1 MKLAPTAVI
10 RLATQADARSI
21 VNIFSPIVENTATS
35 FATKLPTEAEIAHKI
50 EETKPRLPW
59 LVHEEVGVVLGYAYA
74 SPHRTLGAYRWSVET
89 SIYVAP
95 SAQRRG
101 VARGLYATLI
111 SALKAQGYFNA
122 YAGIT
127 LPNEASI
134 ALHETMGFRRFC
146 VFESIGYKLGR
157 WCDVGW
163 WKLPLQDHYGDD
175 PPDPTPLGD
184 LLAKDPGLIGRLAEG
199 QGCLHG

>member
-1 MKLAPTAVI
+1 VI
-10 RLATQADARSI
+10 RLAAQADARSI
-21 VNIFSPIVENTATS
+21 VKIFGPSVENTATS
-35 FATKLPTEAEIAHKI
+35 FATKFPTEAEIVRKI
-50 EETKPRLPW
+50 EETKSRLPW
-59 LVHEEVGVVLGYAYA
+59 LVHEEAAAVLGYAYA

-89 SIYVAP
+89 SIYVDP

-111 SALKAQGYFNA
+111 AILKAQGYFNA

-127 LPNEASI
+127 LPNEASVT
-134 ALHETMGFRRFC
+134 LHEAMGFRRFC

-163 WKLPLQDHYGDD
+163 WRLPLQDRYCDD
-175 PPDPTPLGD
+175 PAEPIPFGD
-184 LLAKDPGLIGRLAEG
+184 LLADDPDLIGRFVGA
-199 QGCLHG
+199 QGRVHG